1 MAELKIMFWNIHNAY
16 SYKVRMLTADD
27 EAAEEDDQAQGANGG
42 EAQAGEESKKDEP
55 QRVERLFRLRN
66 REVSKKVSEVVKNI
80 NPDLVVLVD
89 YSLGQY
95 KLITDDDNTQEGE
108 QGNPGNGNP
117 PEDNTPSGE
126 SGSQVTF
133 FDRFGPYQYK
143 SDLNNLYKKD
153 GSKRAWDVQ
162 LVAMNASDLFKG
174 KATAFEKG
182 KATAFELYSVLWD
195 KAKLKAEEHLATETD
210 GKKGK
215 LTFQPRSPATTL
227 FSLKDQ
233 PETKFRL
240 FVFHGPTKKKDATKD
255 ERVTSIKNLSALKKL
270 DEAINGTK
278 KTKKMPLLLAGNF
291 NLDRDD
297 PAEKVAYKPL
307 EDLGLKARING
318 KTEFA
323 KKAQGEKAEP
333 AADEGDA
340 KPEAGKAEDA
350 DKLELTSACNIFTL
364 NFEEGGSQG
373 SIYDF
378 IKEDCENDVDQALAV
393 SNHLPIHVTVRL

>member
-16 SYKVRMLTADD
+16 SYKVHMLTADD

-95 KLITDDDNTQEGE
+95 KLITDDDNSQEGE
-108 QGNPGNGNP
+108 QGSPGNGNP
-117 PEDNTPSGE
+117 PGDNTPSGE

-162 LVAMNASDLFKG
+162 LVAMNASDLFEG
-174 KATAFEKG
+174 E
-182 KATAFELYSVLWD
+182 ATAFELYGVLWD

-240 FVFHGPTKKKDATKD
+240 FVFHGETKKKDATKD

-297 PAEKVAYKPL
+297 PDEKVAYNPL
-307 EDLGLKARING
+307 LEGLGLKVCING
-318 KTEFA
+318 KTEFE

-350 DKLELTSACNIFTL
+350 DKLELTSACDNIFTL

-393 SNHLPIHVTVRL
+393 SNHLPISVIVRL